1 MPSAAA
7 RKGRHGTSYRKH
19 VDADPTWLGRCCLPY
34 TLLPADEITTRAP
47 RGRLVGFGLAL
58 PSRAPRRGPS
68 AKSQKQRKEDRRPS
82 VAEAAGG
89 NTRVHTD
96 GTERARAPPR
106 TRAGRGG
113 RRGSPSHFAAFNRKG
128 KEKPL
133 GGRGQVQETPTRA
146 RAVGWSEAEGEWGLR
161 SRGQFAE
168 DAIPVRR
175 RNLFGG
181 RMAGA
186 QPCDG

>member
-7 RKGRHGTSYRKH
+7 RKGCHGSSYRKH

-34 TLLPADEITTRAP
+34 TPLPSRRNYDPGASGPP
-47 RGRLVGFGLAL
+47 RGLWPAL
-58 PSRAPRRGPS
+58 PSQAPRRRPS

-146 RAVGWSEAEGEWGLR
+146 RAVGWSKAEGEWGLR

-168 DAIPVRR
+168 DTIPVRR

-186 QPCDG
+186 QP